1 MYNPWHRIRRKR
13 WQISKGAFQQHAYLI
28 IENKKPYCVFC
39 AKKSYSN
46 KVIMTALST
55 KAFCKQVTGVFN
67 ASNDEKIKKICEDNK
82 HTIYTIL
89 KNYKK
94 YTINKITGSSSKN
107 ASSYTKKSPSK
118 ITMNA
123 FIDSQISEEFESD
136 TGNFSIEID
145 IDELTEI
152 AKQFPGVTLD
162 AYNKLPDDDKES
174 ICMQKN
180 IKELYLQLRDLKFKP
195 AQIKAI
201 IVRVANHVSLPII
214 PFEKEDGKKASPDS
228 RKKASPDSRKKASPV
243 TKTIKRKGLN
253 KLRSF
258 QSYIAKDGFFTD
270 SSCDDDI
277 AMIRKFIESIPG
289 ENIVKM
295 TNIWKNL
302 SVEDK
307 GVIDEFY
314 ASFPDADDITDKAHK
329 AKIAGAFF
337 QENGADA
344 IALFK
349 SVGMKEI
356 SVSGAGAISGIGAGS
371 SAIATEECKD
381 DNKEKKGKKAPAFKK
396 NTGTGTGISTGTVKE
411 PLPKKPEAQAKKASP
426 FAKSSKPKSDEDEED
441 YEDEV
446 EDEEDDE

>member
-1 MYNPWHRIRRKR
+1 
-13 WQISKGAFQQHAYLI
+13 
-28 IENKKPYCVFC
+28 
-39 AKKSYSN
+39 
-46 KVIMTALST
+46 MTALST

-94 YTINKITGSSSKN
+94 YTINKITGSKIMPVN
-107 ASSYTKKSPSK
+107 TKKSPSK

-214 PFEKEDGKKASPDS
+214 PFEKEEGKKASLGVDKK
-228 RKKASPDSRKKASPV
+228 KKASPA
-243 TKTIKRKGLN
+243 TIKRKGLN

-277 AMIRKFIESIPG
+277 AMILE
-289 ENIVKM
+289 M
-295 TNIWKNL
+295 L
-302 SVEDK
+302 
-307 GVIDEFY
+307 
-314 ASFPDADDITDKAHK
+314 
-329 AKIAGAFF
+329 
-337 QENGADA
+337 
-344 IALFK
+344 
-349 SVGMKEI
+349 
-356 SVSGAGAISGIGAGS
+356 
-371 SAIATEECKD
+371 
-381 DNKEKKGKKAPAFKK
+381 
-396 NTGTGTGISTGTVKE
+396 
-411 PLPKKPEAQAKKASP
+411 
-426 FAKSSKPKSDEDEED
+426 
-441 YEDEV
+441 
-446 EDEEDDE
+446 